1 MNSLKIHGRLS
12 DGSYY
17 ESSNM
22 MILGEED
29 YVTTLGRKKGHF
41 EFEDYEAG
49 DKKEGM
55 FWIKGVLG
63 GKVLVSFGKGY
74 NVWNS
79 FISLD

>member
-1 MNSLKIHGRLS
+1 
-12 DGSYY
+12 
-17 ESSNM
+17 M
-22 MILGEED
+22 MILGEDD

-63 GKVLVSFGKGY
+63 GKVLVSFGKTMSG
-74 NVWNS
+74 
-79 FISLD
+79 ILLSLLIRLVQHTEKRPFGLFSVALQ